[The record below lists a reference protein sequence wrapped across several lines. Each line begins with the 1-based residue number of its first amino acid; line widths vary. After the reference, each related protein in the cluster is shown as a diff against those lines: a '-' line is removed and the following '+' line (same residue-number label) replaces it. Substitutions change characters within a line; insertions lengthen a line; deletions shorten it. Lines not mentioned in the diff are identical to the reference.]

1 MTTLI
6 KSKRPIKSVKSN
18 HARPPDTK
26 TFNDAAIVEDPALDA
41 YSRIVI
47 EATGKVSPS
56 VVQIT
61 TTLKNG
67 QSLQHGGT
75 GSGFLI
81 SSEGFIVT
89 NSHVVNGAHELL
101 VNLSDGT
108 SHQADVIG
116 DDSSTDIAVIR
127 MYDHN
132 QPFVKFGD
140 SRKLNVGQ
148 LVIAIGNPLGFQYT
162 VTAGVVS
169 ALGRSMRSYTG
180 RLIESIIQTDA
191 ALNPGNSGGPLIN
204 AAGEVIGINTAII
217 PGAQGL
223 CFAVGSSVAEYV
235 VGKLI
240 TGKKVRRA
248 LLGIE
253 GHTIQLPQR
262 VIDYNQLTVKRGI
275 LILKILENRKADN
288 SQLRNGDVIVGIN
301 AAPVGSVDEL
311 YLQMNENLIQKQ
323 VHLEVLR
330 KGVSMALTATLGE
343 A

>member
-1 MTTLI
+1 METLI
-6 KSKRPIKSVKSN
+6 NPKYTRSSE
-18 HARPPDTK
+18 
-26 TFNDAAIVEDPALDA
+26 DAATYQNPEIPGESLDA

-47 EATGKVSPS
+47 GATSKVSPA

-61 TTLKNG
+61 STLKKG
-67 QSLQHGGT
+67 QSIQRRGT

-101 VNLSDGT
+101 VNLPDGT
-108 SHQADVIG
+108 SHLAEVKG
-116 DDSSTDIAVIR
+116 DDPSTDIAVIR
-127 MYDHN
+127 IYDHN
-132 QPFVKFGD
+132 QPFARFGD

-148 LVIAIGNPLGFQYT
+148 LVIAIGNPMGFQYT

-204 AAGEVIGINTAII
+204 SAGEVIGINTAII
-217 PGAQGL
+217 AQTQGL

-253 GHTIQLPQR
+253 GHTILLPQR
-262 VIDYNQLTVKRGI
+262 VIVYNQLAINRGI
-275 LILKILENRKADN
+275 LILKILENKNADN
-288 SQLRNGDVIVGIN
+288 SQLRNGDIIVGIN
-301 AAPVGSVDEL
+301 DVPVGSVDEL
-311 YLQMNENLIQKQ
+311 YLQMNEELIHKRVQ
-323 VHLEVLR
+323 LYVLR
-330 KGVSMALTATLGE
+330 KGVRMLMSATLGE

>member
-1 MTTLI
+1 METLI
-6 KSKRPIKSVKSN
+6 NSKYTSSPHKATYRNSII
-18 HARPPDTK
+18 A
-26 TFNDAAIVEDPALDA
+26 EDPEIDA

-47 EATGKVSPS
+47 EATNKVSPA

-61 TTLKNG
+61 TTLKKR
-67 QSLQHGGT
+67 QSMPQGGT

-89 NSHVVNGAHELL
+89 NSHVVNGAHEIV
-101 VNLSDGT
+101 VNLPDGT
-108 SHQADVIG
+108 SHQAEVKG
-116 DDSSTDIAVIR
+116 DDPSTDIAVIR
-127 MYDHN
+127 IYDN
-132 QPFVKFGD
+132 SLPFARFGD

-204 AAGEVIGINTAII
+204 SAGEVIGINTAII
-217 PGAQGL
+217 TQAQGL

-253 GHTIQLPQR
+253 GHTIILPQR
-262 VIDYNQLTVKRGI
+262 VIVYNQLSINRGI
-275 LILKILENRKADN
+275 LILKILENRTADN
-288 SQLRNGDVIVGIN
+288 SQLKNGDIIVGIN

-311 YLQMNENLIQKQ
+311 YLQMNEELIHKR
-323 VHLEVLR
+323 VHLDVLR
-330 KGVSMALTATLGE
+330 KGVRIAISAILGE